1 MDPHQVVWRLTAG
14 VAFGLVGLGLPT
26 GRWSLFRARAPERG
40 HAWSSKRGPIRASG
54 RGRHGISKGRAVTDE
69 TLGSIDG
76 TLGEDGAAN
85 EEDKQQE
92 DEVLWLSFT
101 VALLRHPRLLIISPL
116 VGMLLFVASAR
127 LVPVMYVAESQ
138 FLPQISTTVST
149 VFGFPVPSQGEG
161 VDFYETLLG
170 SRQFLKEISLS
181 EYRFLK
187 AGAED
192 STVGNILEIFEI
204 DEPTHEERLLAAA
217 RLLRRSIIKVG
228 IDRQTNIMT
237 LETTTS
243 WPELSVQLNRRLL
256 DHTNNFNLERRQS
269 QVRTERIFVEGRMH
283 ARAEELKTAEDEL
296 ERFLDRNRSLE
307 SSPQLQFQ
315 RGRIQRRVNLAAGVY
330 TTLSQAY
337 EQARIDEVRNTPVVT
352 IVDPPEGSVRAER
365 LATQRGAMG
374 FVLGLG
380 IAITLAL
387 SWEFYGRLRKQHVA
401 ELQEAEDLLKS
412 APAALFPRFWIRQKV

>member
-1 MDPHQVVWRLTAG
+1 M
-14 VAFGLVGLGLPT
+14 
-26 GRWSLFRARAPERG
+26 
-40 HAWSSKRGPIRASG
+40 
-54 RGRHGISKGRAVTDE
+54 TDE

-76 TLGEDGAAN
+76 TPGEDDTAN
-85 EEDKQQE
+85 AEDKQQE

-101 VALLRHPRLLIISPL
+101 VALLRHPRLLIMAPL
-116 VGMLLFVASAR
+116 VGMLVFVASAR

-138 FLPQISTTVST
+138 FLPQISTTVSE
-149 VFGFPVPSQGEG
+149 VFGFPVASQGGGG
-161 VDFYETLLG
+161 VDFYQTLLE
-170 SRQFLKEISLS
+170 SRQFLKEIALS
-181 EYRFLK
+181 EYRFLS

-192 STVGNILEIFEI
+192 STVGNIIEIFEI
-204 DEPTHEERLLAAA
+204 NQPTHEERVLAAV
-217 RLLRRSIIKVG
+217 RLLRRSVIDVE
-228 IDRQTNIMT
+228 IDRRTNVMT

-243 WPELSVQLNRRLL
+243 WPELSTLLNRRLL
-256 DHTNNFNLERRQS
+256 EHTNTFNLERRQS
-269 QVRTERIFVEGRMH
+269 QARTERLFVEGRMH

-296 ERFLDRNRSLE
+296 EQFLDRNRSLE

-365 LATQRGAMG
+365 LVPRRGAMG

-380 IAITLAL
+380 IGIAIAL
-387 SWEFYGRLRKQHVA
+387 SREFYGRLRKQHVA
-401 ELQEAEDLLKS
+401 ELQEAEDLLRS
-412 APAALFPRFWIRQKV
+412 APAAFFPRFRIRQRA